1 MRPRRNMVKGIQNNP
16 AFLQKGQTSPLL
28 RQKLPSAYGSICQKG
43 RLPPGR
49 GCFECVAADDIAARK
64 QLLAAYIVSHGQIP
78 SCLFRRT
85 HQPFTTFPLVFAIH
99 YNRIRFIKQSEF
111 YQVFTFFSAYAALS
125 KLLQQQ
131 TEASHRAVREKPL
144 QRRTEKNRII
154 WMGFLPPNTV
164 LSAWKSSFSHIVTI
178 KITARTDSGI
188 RSNTPPSSKT
198 AANIKKLEKK
208 WGNARGLFLL
218 LLRRPHRH
226 SAEERQEHIPHTQ
239 RNRFDG

>member
-1 MRPRRNMVKGIQNNP
+1 MLFLSLVNIFYSICNASLEQSNLGIKIPCADRFDCTGYHSFRLGLFMRPRRNMVKGIQNNP

-28 RQKLPSAYGSICQKG
+28 RQKCRQHMVQFCQKG

-49 GCFECVAADDIAARK
+49 SCFECVAADDIAARK

-111 YQVFTFFSAYAALS
+111 YQVFTFFSVYAALS

-131 TEASHRAVREKPL
+131 TEALHRAVREKPL
-144 QRRTEKNRII
+144 QRRTEKT
-154 WMGFLPPNTV
+154 G
-164 LSAWKSSFSHIVTI
+164 
-178 KITARTDSGI
+178 
-188 RSNTPPSSKT
+188 
-198 AANIKKLEKK
+198 
-208 WGNARGLFLL
+208 
-218 LLRRPHRH
+218 
-226 SAEERQEHIPHTQ
+226 
-239 RNRFDG
+239 

>member
-1 MRPRRNMVKGIQNNP
+1 MLFLSLVNIFYSICNASLEQSNLGIKIPCADRFDCTGYHSFRLGLVMRPRRNMVKGIQNNP

-28 RQKLPSAYGSICQKG
+28 RQKLPSAYGSILPKG

-111 YQVFTFFSAYAALS
+111 YQVFTFFSVYAALS

-144 QRRTEKNRII
+144 QRRTEKT
-154 WMGFLPPNTV
+154 G
-164 LSAWKSSFSHIVTI
+164 
-178 KITARTDSGI
+178 
-188 RSNTPPSSKT
+188 
-198 AANIKKLEKK
+198 
-208 WGNARGLFLL
+208 
-218 LLRRPHRH
+218 
-226 SAEERQEHIPHTQ
+226 
-239 RNRFDG
+239 